1 MAKKN
6 KISQDSNVK
15 AAEQPQKK
23 NKKELKEQGK
33 VQMQKKQKPKAQ
45 DKQKRS
51 RTKETMSELKKV
63 SWPSFGKTMKQTGMV
78 ISVVLIFV
86 LLIIG
91 IDQLLIWLLS
101 LVS

>member
-6 KISQDSNVK
+6 TDLTVVANENSKAVK
-15 AAEQPQKK
+15 ESKKTQKK
-23 NKKELKEQGK
+23 TAKKSKPQEK
-33 VQMQKKQKPKAQ
+33 V
-45 DKQKRS
+45 KRS
-51 RTKETMSELKKV
+51 RTKETVSELKKV

-78 ISVVLIFV
+78 ISVVVIFM

-101 LVS
+101 LCS